1 MFNQEMRN
9 VSYER
14 SSLFRQF
21 LFSFNACDDNE
32 AND

>member
-1 MFNQEMRN
+1 MRN
-9 VSYER
+9 AVLER
-14 SSLFRQF
+14 SLLCRQF